1 MHPRR
6 WAWFLASVDSQN
18 RPLVVPNAYNP
29 VNATGI
35 LSDVA
40 AENIVGSIQG
50 IPVLVDASVP
60 TTLSTNQDAIIVTR
74 AEDLFLFEDN
84 APRVRVMEEVL
95 SGTLQVR
102 AQVYGYFGFTAARY
116 AAASAKIT
124 GTGLAAPSF

>member
-60 TTLSTNQDAIIVTR
+60 TTLSSTQDAIIVTR

-84 APRVRVMEEVL
+84 APRVRVFEEVL

-102 AQVYGYFGFTAARY
+102 AQVYGYFGFTASRY
-116 AAASAKIT
+116 AKASAKIT
-124 GTGLAAPSF
+124 GTGLAAPTF